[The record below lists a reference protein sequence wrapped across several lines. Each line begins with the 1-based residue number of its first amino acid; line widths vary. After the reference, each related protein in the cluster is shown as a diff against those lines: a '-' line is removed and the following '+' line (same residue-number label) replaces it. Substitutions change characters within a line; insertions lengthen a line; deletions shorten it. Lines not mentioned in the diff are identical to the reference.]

1 MITGHRLEVVV
12 EEAREIKATNFFSTT
27 ESDAFCELSV
37 LDGIVKKTEVQF
49 KTLTPTWN
57 EKFTLYVETHRPTE
71 THREKETFVWLLT
84 MPGCGWLQ

>member
-1 MITGHRLEVVV
+1 VITGHRLEVVV

-57 EKFTLYVETHRPTE
+57 EKFTLYVETHRERPTE
-71 THREKETFVWLLT
+71 RKRPSF
-84 MPGCGWLQ
+84 GS

>member
-57 EKFTLYVETHRPTE
+57 EKFTLYVETHRERPTE
-71 THREKETFVWLLT
+71 RKRPSF
-84 MPGCGWLQ
+84 GS